1 MERPHL
7 PRRTLFA
14 AGAVTIAVSKA
25 AGAATSAAPH
35 VASAAPGQQFGYV
48 CSYTAE
54 AMPGGAGH
62 GEGITLV
69 RADTQAG
76 RLTALQTFPGPSPS
90 WICFSAKR
98 DRAYTVNEIGQ
109 FGGQKQG
116 SVTAFEVDPTSGA
129 LRQLNAVASGGTAP
143 VYASVHPSGR
153 YLLVA
158 NYDSGHIA
166 VLPILPDGSLG
177 TATDSVAP
185 QGTLG
190 PTKAAAAPPGS
201 FAQSGH
207 TASHAHMIAADP
219 GGRFVLSTDL
229 GLDRTFVWE
238 LDLAAGKLHP
248 AANSGF
254 PTTSAGAGARHFAF
268 HPNGQTLYV
277 IYEEA
282 SQIAAYRYDGRTGGV
297 TPLQTVST
305 LPEGFAGSSFA
316 SAMAIS
322 RDGRFLYAGNRL
334 HNSVSVFAIGKDE
347 TLRLVGNEWTRGDY
361 PNHVALDPS
370 GTLLLASNRRSD
382 QVTVFRVDRATGG
395 LRFSGQ
401 YFAVGSPNM
410 VGFAG

>member
-7 PRRTLFA
+7 PRRTFFA
-14 AGAVTIAVSKA
+14 AGAATIAVPTA
-25 AGAATSAAPH
+25 AHAATSAAPR
-35 VASAAPGQQFGYV
+35 VASTAPGQHFGYV

-69 RADTQAG
+69 HVDPQAG

-90 WICFSAKR
+90 WICFSPKR
-98 DRAYTVNEIGQ
+98 DRAYAVNEIGQ

-116 SVTAFEVDPTSGA
+116 SVTAFEVDPASGA
-129 LRQLNAVASGGTAP
+129 LRQLNAVGSGGTAP

-177 TATDSVAP
+177 AATDSLTP

-207 TASHAHMIAADP
+207 TASHAHMIATDP

-238 LDLAAGKLHP
+238 LDLAGGKLHP

-268 HPNGQTLYV
+268 HPNGRTLYV

-282 SQIAAYRYDGRTGGV
+282 SQIAVYRYDGATAAV
-297 TPLQTVST
+297 TPLQTIST

-322 RDGRFLYAGNRL
+322 AEGRFLYAGNRL
-334 HNSVSVFAIGKDE
+334 HNSVSVFAIGKDGM
-347 TLRLVGNEWTRGDY
+347 LRLVGNEWTHGDY
-361 PNHVALDPS
+361 PNQVALDPT
-370 GTLLLASNRRSD
+370 GMLLLASNRRSD

>member
-1 MERPHL
+1 
-7 PRRTLFA
+7 
-14 AGAVTIAVSKA
+14 
-25 AGAATSAAPH
+25 
-35 VASAAPGQQFGYV
+35 V

-69 RADTQAG
+69 RVDPRAG

-90 WICFSAKR
+90 WICFTAKR
-98 DRAYTVNEIGQ
+98 DRAYAVNEIGQ

-116 SVTAFEVDPTSGA
+116 SVTAFEVDPASGA
-129 LRQLNAVASGGTAP
+129 LRQLNVVGSGGTAP

-166 VLPILPDGSLG
+166 VLPILADGSLG
-177 TATDSVAP
+177 VATDSVAP

-207 TASHAHMIAADP
+207 TASHAHMIATDP
-219 GGRFVLSTDL
+219 AGRFVLSTDL
-229 GLDRTFVWE
+229 GLDRIFVWE
-238 LDLAAGKLHP
+238 LDLAGGKLHP
-248 AANSGF
+248 AGNSGF
-254 PTTSAGAGARHFAF
+254 ATTSAGAGARHFAF
-268 HPNGQTLYV
+268 HPNGRALYV

-282 SQIAAYRYDGRTGGV
+282 SQIAVYRYDRETAAV
-297 TPLQTVST
+297 TRLQTVST
-305 LPEGFAGSSFA
+305 LPEGFSGSSFA

-322 RDGRFLYAGNRL
+322 PDGRFLYAGNRL
-334 HNSVSVFAIGKDE
+334 HNSVSIFAIGRDGM
-347 TLRLVGNEWTRGDY
+347 LRMVGNEWTRGDY
-361 PNHVALDPS
+361 PNQVALDPT
-370 GTLLLASNRRSD
+370 GALLLASNRRSD
-382 QVTVFRVDRATGG
+382 QVTVFRVDRAAGG

-401 YFAVGSPNM
+401 YFPVGSPNM